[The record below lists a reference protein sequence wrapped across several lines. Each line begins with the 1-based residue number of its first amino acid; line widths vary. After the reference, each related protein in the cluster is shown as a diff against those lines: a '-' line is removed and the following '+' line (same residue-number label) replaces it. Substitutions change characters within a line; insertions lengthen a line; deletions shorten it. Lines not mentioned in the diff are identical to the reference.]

1 MKVNEVVFED
11 DEEMMEEDEEK
22 ETKLS
27 VDSSLY
33 HTIDL
38 NDLTVLFLKKKDQ
51 MVKICKINKVYGGL
65 LLMLFH
71 LRYLRLKT
79 NGEDQ
84 NSKRQKT

>member
-38 NDLTVLFLKKKDQ
+38 NDLTVLFFKKKDQ

-71 LRYLRLKT
+71 LRYLRSKT
-79 NGEDQ
+79 NREDQ

>member
-1 MKVNEVVFED
+1 MKFNEVVFED

-38 NDLTVLFLKKKDQ
+38 NDLTVLFLKKNIKWLKFVKLIRS
-51 MVKICKINKVYGGL
+51 MVDY
-65 LLMLFH
+65 
-71 LRYLRLKT
+71 
-79 NGEDQ
+79 
-84 NSKRQKT
+84 S

>member
-38 NDLTVLFLKKKDQ
+38 NDLTVLFLKKKIKWLKFVKLIRS
-51 MVKICKINKVYGGL
+51 MVDY
-65 LLMLFH
+65 
-71 LRYLRLKT
+71 
-79 NGEDQ
+79 
-84 NSKRQKT
+84 S

>member
-38 NDLTVLFLKKKDQ
+38 NDLTVLFLKKKIKWLKFVKLITP
-51 MVKICKINKVYGGL
+51 MVDY
-65 LLMLFH
+65 
-71 LRYLRLKT
+71 
-79 NGEDQ
+79 
-84 NSKRQKT
+84 S

>member
-38 NDLTVLFLKKKDQ
+38 NDLTVLFFKKK
-51 MVKICKINKVYGGL
+51 
-65 LLMLFH
+65 
-71 LRYLRLKT
+71 RS
-79 NGEDQ
+79 NG
-84 NSKRQKT
+84 

>member
-38 NDLTVLFLKKKDQ
+38 NDLTVLFLKKKIKWLKFVKLITS
-51 MVKICKINKVYGGL
+51 MVDY
-65 LLMLFH
+65 
-71 LRYLRLKT
+71 
-79 NGEDQ
+79 
-84 NSKRQKT
+84 S

>member
-38 NDLTVLFLKKKDQ
+38 NDLTVLFLKKK
-51 MVKICKINKVYGGL
+51 
-65 LLMLFH
+65 
-71 LRYLRLKT
+71 RS
-79 NGEDQ
+79 NG
-84 NSKRQKT
+84 